1 MNTNLYTT
9 KTPPDALRTLAQ
21 IRVLTSR
28 GWHLQIGNV
37 LLAFEWLFYLLAAVW
52 IVAAI
57 MLNEAMLTGILQD
70 LQENTQQGKSSMV
83 EAGPMIYMMV
93 KMLMAV
99 LGLFSLAVGLLLRK
113 WHRKNKVLA
122 RVHALTENFVAAE

>member
-9 KTPPDALRTLAQ
+9 KTPPDALHALAQ

-28 GWHLQIGNV
+28 GWHMQIGNI
-37 LLAFEWLFYLLAAVW
+37 LLAFEWLFYLLAAIW

-57 MLNEAMLTGILQD
+57 MLSETTLTGILQD
-70 LQENTQQGKSSMV
+70 LQENTLQVKDNTPEPGAMF
-83 EAGPMIYMMV
+83 YMAV
-93 KMLMAV
+93 KILMAV

-113 WHRKNKVLA
+113 WHRKNKLLA
-122 RVHALTENFVAAE
+122 KVHALTENFVDSR